1 MRERLSLQL
10 QHRWTERI
18 CRHTARCYVSVAV
31 LDGKIYALGGYDG
44 DRRTNTAERCDPATN
59 TWSLIADMNDQ
70 RSDACATVVDS
81 KATRN
86 ASSERKQRRLDQWIA
101 LLGKRLHPF

>member
-1 MRERLSLQL
+1 MDGSERVGTQP
-10 QHRWTERI
+10 W
-18 CRHTARCYVSVAV
+18 CCVNVAV

-44 DRRTNTAERCDPATN
+44 DRRTNTAERCDPVTN

-81 KATRN
+81 KVRI
-86 ASSERKQRRLDQWIA
+86 RQHCHL
-101 LLGKRLHPF
+101 